1 MDLPTELN
9 NALSNGRQAGM
20 NGTNTPKDLSSRI
33 KILELFTLHV
43 LPRNEEWDYAKSFIT
58 NSDILDEER
67 REAFLQTLQELQ
79 EVSEGK
85 ETFEPAEEVIDETEP
100 ESPVVSP
107 PVKDEAAAR
116 RQSEQQ
122 NTIKHQRT
130 SSEVDYGIEEERP
143 NSIHGSLQPEASTP
157 KDAPPLTKI
166 PPKPEP
172 TVPAAAAAASR
183 SPPASAS
190 SINRTHLSPP
200 AQTPR
205 RPTRK
210 QPKSTTQNALFAQA
224 RQLFVALSNLARNMA
239 GTLSKNPTSLLRFLL
254 FLLAFVMAFSQ
265 KQIRDKT
272 RRIVGQSWDKVR
284 ATIGMGT
291 KVSYI

>member
-1 MDLPTELN
+1 
-9 NALSNGRQAGM
+9 M

-43 LPRNEEWDYAKSFIT
+43 LPRNEEWDYAKSFIA

-79 EVSEGK
+79 EASEEQ
-85 ETFEPAEEVIDETEP
+85 ETFQEAEEEVFEETEP
-100 ESPVVSP
+100 ESPVLSP
-107 PVKDEAAAR
+107 PVKDEGASR
-116 RQSEQQ
+116 RQSQPQ

-143 NSIHGSLQPEASTP
+143 NSIRASLLSESPPAASTTVL
-157 KDAPPLTKI
+157 KDAPLTKL

-172 TVPAAAAAASR
+172 ASPAATTKPR
-183 SPPASAS
+183 SPPASAPIQS
-190 SINRTHLSPP
+190 VNRSHLSPP

-210 QPKSTTQNALFAQA
+210 PKPTNQNALFAQA
-224 RQLFVALSNLARNMA
+224 RQLFAALSNLARNMA
-239 GTLSKNPTSLLRFLL
+239 GTLSKNPTSFLRFLL
-254 FLLAFVMAFSQ
+254 FLLAFFMAFSQ
-265 KQIRDKT
+265 KQVRERA

>member
-1 MDLPTELN
+1 
-9 NALSNGRQAGM
+9 M
-20 NGTNTPKDLSSRI
+20 NGANTPKDLSSRI

-85 ETFEPAEEVIDETEP
+85 ETFVAAEEEVFDQTEP

-107 PVKDEAAAR
+107 PVKDEGASR
-116 RQSEQQ
+116 RQSQPQ
-122 NTIKHQRT
+122 NTVKHHRT

-143 NSIHGSLQPEASTP
+143 NSIHGSLQPEVTPATTTSTP
-157 KDAPPLTKI
+157 KDATQLTKI

-172 TVPAAAAAASR
+172 TAPAAASASR

-190 SINRTHLSPP
+190 SISRTHLSPP

-210 QPKSTTQNALFAQA
+210 QPKSTSQNALFAQA

-265 KQIRDKT
+265 KQIREKT
-272 RRIVGQSWDKVR
+272 RRIVSQSWEKVR
-284 ATIGMGT
+284 GTIGMGT